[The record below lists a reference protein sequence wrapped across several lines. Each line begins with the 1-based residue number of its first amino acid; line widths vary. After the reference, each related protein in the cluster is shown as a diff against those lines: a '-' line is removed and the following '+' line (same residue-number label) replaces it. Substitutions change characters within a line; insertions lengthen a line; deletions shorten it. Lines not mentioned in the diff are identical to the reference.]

1 MAVHV
6 CMYSMCLYAALGDT
20 AGVCVCVCVCALSIL
35 LCGF

>member
-6 CMYSMCLYAALGDT
+6 CMYSMCLYAALGGT
-20 AGVCVCVCVCALSIL
+20 AGVCVCVCALSIL